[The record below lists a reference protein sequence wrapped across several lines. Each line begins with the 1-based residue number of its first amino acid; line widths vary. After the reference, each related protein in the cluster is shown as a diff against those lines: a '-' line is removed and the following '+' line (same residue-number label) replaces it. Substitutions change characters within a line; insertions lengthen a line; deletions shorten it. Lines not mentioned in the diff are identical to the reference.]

1 MDIAGLSSSMASI
14 TFSSQSKILVA
25 KMALNQQ
32 EQQGQ
37 NTIALI
43 QRAAP
48 DVGNGNGK
56 LVNRYA

>member
-14 TFSSQSKILVA
+14 NLNSQSKIMVA
-25 KMALNQQ
+25 RMALNQQ

-37 NTIALI
+37 NSIALI
-43 QRAAP
+43 QKAAP

-56 LVNRYA
+56 LINLYA